1 MFHIFSSTMR
11 FLHTQALINE
21 DLEGGTSKLIELR
34 DRTRKNSLIYIESLL
49 PKSDEV
55 IRTIKAYAFEVNISE
70 FEDWQEIL
78 EDLIQKLI
86 ESEKACTLLLQLHE
100 ALIIEFKKSEDEALV
115 GIGEIAK
122 TRKTFEMEKKR
133 LLQAATINLKDQ
145 EYYDKLAILLMI
157 PTLGIGTKIARHKSA
172 QAAKEAQVNI
182 DLALVAEEEG
192 YRTLKAFSLSKRY
205 LIPAVRNFICGL
217 QACGNFLTTTRL
229 QLSGMSQVGQE
240 EASKRYFRVMKA
252 HAEQLDR
259 NCLTFLT
266 SLSKIRTDIKSIP
279 TVAGDQQYVDGWI
292 AQQMDQFNM

>member
-1 MFHIFSSTMR
+1 MR

-192 YRTLKAFSLSKRY
+192 DRTLKAFSLSKRY